1 MPVSYY
7 LVPFINILKKDNTT
21 EMGNRAVGDRRSV
34 MDDSISWLWWCFHGS
49 MHVCVN
55 ILRTVQQRQ
64 QYCVIILKV
73 KLDKKVLGILELVFI
88 FYSLFSPHFLVPSIL
103 TDQNMWFQ
111 LKLGNPPLQTRK
123 PTIRGYQYEGDQVAR
138 ESCVREIMPPLVDE
152 NNRAL
157 SN

>member
-1 MPVSYY
+1 
-7 LVPFINILKKDNTT
+7 
-21 EMGNRAVGDRRSV
+21 
-34 MDDSISWLWWCFHGS
+34 

-55 ILRTVQQRQ
+55 ILRTEQQRQ
-64 QYCVIILKV
+64 QYCVMILKV

-111 LKLGNPPLQTRK
+111 LKLRNPPLQTRK

-138 ESCVREIMPPLVDE
+138 ESCVREITPPMVDE